1 MNIFPT
7 PEQRLSPF
15 KFYSAMR
22 HLNPVVYDEANNVWG
37 VFRYGDVQSILG
49 DYVTFSSANN
59 TFSRSLRPGLLQSDP
74 PYHRILRG
82 VIASAFTPMIV
93 AKLEPHI
100 HKIANETLDGI
111 IEKGR
116 MDLIDDFAYPLP
128 VTIIAELLGV
138 PIKDR
143 ELFHKWADMLHYALN
158 SEVLR
163 SSTERTG
170 ISNER
175 DPTKNIA
182 RIQEEMDA
190 YFNAIIEKRTQT
202 PLEDLISNLI
212 RAQADGRHLSREEIL
227 TFCRV
232 LLVAGHVTTFNLI
245 GNTILSLLQNPQEF
259 ELLQENHSLI
269 GSAIEETLRYRSPVQ
284 AVNRIV
290 TKDVKLGGQQIQSG
304 QRIIAWIGSA
314 ISLLHNPQEFKLLQ
328 ENHSLIGSAIEETLR
343 YRSPVQAVNRI
354 VTKNVKLGGQQI
366 QSGQRIIAWI
376 GSANHDES
384 IFPDP
389 ERFDISRNGR
399 QPNLGFGHGIHF
411 CLGAP
416 LARLE
421 GQVVLR
427 IILQRLQGL
436 TLDGDGDK
444 LQPIQSVFFHGV
456 AHLPLRFQAGVHVK
470 RKIP

>member
-1 MNIFPT
+1 MNIFPS

-15 KFYSAMR
+15 EFYSTMR

-37 VFRYGDVQSILG
+37 VFRYSDVQAILG
-49 DYVTFSSANN
+49 NYVTFSSANN

-100 HKIANETLDGI
+100 DEIANERMDRI
-111 IEKGR
+111 IEKGC

-138 PIKDR
+138 PIEDR
-143 ELFHKWADMLHYALN
+143 ELFHKWADMFHSALN

-163 SSTERTG
+163 SSARTG
-170 ISNER
+170 ISNGG
-175 DPTKNIA
+175 DPTKNVA

-202 PLEDLISNLI
+202 PQVDLISNLI

-232 LLVAGHVTTFNLI
+232 ILVAGHVTTFNLI
-245 GNTILSLLQNPQEF
+245 GNTILSLLQ
-259 ELLQENHSLI
+259 
-269 GSAIEETLRYRSPVQ
+269 
-284 AVNRIV
+284 
-290 TKDVKLGGQQIQSG
+290 
-304 QRIIAWIGSA
+304 
-314 ISLLHNPQEFKLLQ
+314 NPQEFKLLQ

-354 VTKNVKLGGQQI
+354 VTKDVKLGEQQI
-366 QSGQRIIAWI
+366 HSGQRIVAWI

-384 IFPDP
+384 AFSDP
-389 ERFDISRNGR
+389 ERFDIRRSGR
-399 QPNLGFGHGIHF
+399 HPNLGFGDGIHF

-421 GQVVLR
+421 MQVVLR

-444 LQPIQSVFFHGV
+444 LQPIPSVFFHGV
-456 AHLPLRFQAGVHVK
+456 SHLPIRFQAGAYVE

>member
-15 KFYSAMR
+15 EFYSAMR

-100 HKIANETLDGI
+100 DKIANETLDGI

-158 SEVLR
+158 SEVLH
-163 SSTERTG
+163 SSTERTS

-175 DPTKNIA
+175 DPTKNVSIV
-182 RIQEEMDA
+182 QEEMDA

-202 PLEDLISNLI
+202 PREDLISNLI

-259 ELLQENHSLI
+259 KLLQESHSLI
-269 GSAIEETLRYRSPVQ
+269 GSAVEETLRYRSPVQ

-314 ISLLHNPQEFKLLQ
+314 
-328 ENHSLIGSAIEETLR
+328 
-343 YRSPVQAVNRI
+343 
-354 VTKNVKLGGQQI
+354 
-366 QSGQRIIAWI
+366 
-376 GSANHDES
+376 NHDES

-389 ERFDISRNGR
+389 ERFDISRSGR

>member
-314 ISLLHNPQEFKLLQ
+314 
-328 ENHSLIGSAIEETLR
+328 
-343 YRSPVQAVNRI
+343 
-354 VTKNVKLGGQQI
+354 
-366 QSGQRIIAWI
+366 
-376 GSANHDES
+376 NHDES